1 MSGKAKK
8 MSSTA
13 VNMKPEITDKEM
25 KSLQYLSGFVLHKM
39 YKKIASGKN
48 LNNNYNL
55 QCCSILHACKVE
67 TDESQ
72 TLINVR
78 DRGGLWRANPKI
90 IDLFVQ
96 CEMFFESKHQFLSPH
111 SPSKIL

>member
-1 MSGKAKK
+1 

-39 YKKIASGKN
+39 YKKFKIASRKN

-55 QCCSILHACKVE
+55 QCCSILHVCKVE

-72 TLINVR
+72 TLINVH